1 MFKNFFTN
9 VCFNIVKGLNMNTKI
24 FFKFLTVIILT
35 VILISCSEDQTT
47 APTAPGSNA
56 PLAKFSD
63 IKAKVF
69 TSCQGS
75 QCHSSSG
82 NQGNLI
88 LESGVAFSNLVGV
101 QSVLFP
107 QYKRVEAGNSAN
119 SLLIKILKGEVSPQ
133 MPLNGTPL
141 PAATIDSIAKWI
153 DQGALN
159 N

>member
-1 MFKNFFTN
+1 MKTLKLVRNSMMLLALSLF
-9 VCFNIVKGLNMNTKI
+9 V
-24 FFKFLTVIILT
+24 
-35 VILISCSEDQTT
+35 SCSEDQTT
-47 APTAPGSNA
+47 APTNTTNV

-69 TSCQGS
+69 VNCTGA

-82 NQGNLI
+82 NQGNLV
-88 LESGVAFSNLVGV
+88 LESSVAFNNLVGV

-107 QYKRVEAGNSAN
+107 QYKRVEVGNSAN
-119 SLLIKILKGEVSPQ
+119 SLIIKILKGEVSPQ

>member
-1 MFKNFFTN
+1 MKALK
-9 VCFNIVKGLNMNTKI
+9 IVRISTML
-24 FFKFLTVIILT
+24 LTLSLFV
-35 VILISCSEDQTT
+35 SCSEDQTT
-47 APTAPGSNA
+47 APPSTTNA

-63 IKAKVF
+63 IKAKVLVN
-69 TSCQGS
+69 CIGA

-88 LESGVAFSNLVGV
+88 LESNVAYNNLVGV

-119 SLLIKILKGEVSPQ
+119 SLIIKILKGEVSPR
-133 MPLNGTPL
+133 MPLNGNSL
-141 PAATIDSIAKWI
+141 SAATIDSIAKWI
-153 DQGALN
+153 DAGALN

>member
-1 MFKNFFTN
+1 MMKTLKL
-9 VCFNIVKGLNMNTKI
+9 VRISMML
-24 FFKFLTVIILT
+24 LTLSLFV
-35 VILISCSEDQTT
+35 SCSEDQTT
-47 APTAPGSNA
+47 APPTTNA

-69 TSCQGS
+69 VNCTGA

-82 NQGNLI
+82 NQGNLV
-88 LESGVAFSNLVGV
+88 LESSVAFNNLVGV

-107 QYKRVEAGNSAN
+107 QYKRVEAGSSAN
-119 SLLIKILKGEVSPQ
+119 SLIIKILKGEVSPQ
-133 MPLNGTPL
+133 MPLNGNPL

-153 DQGALN
+153 DLGALN

>member
-1 MFKNFFTN
+1 MMKTLKLMRIFTTLLTLSFF
-9 VCFNIVKGLNMNTKI
+9 V
-24 FFKFLTVIILT
+24 
-35 VILISCSEDQTT
+35 SCSEDQTT
-47 APTAPGSNA
+47 APPTNNV

-69 TSCQGS
+69 VNCTGA

-82 NQGNLI
+82 NQGNLV
-88 LESGVAFSNLVGV
+88 LESSVAFNNLAGV

-119 SLLIKILKGEVSPQ
+119 SLIIKILKGEVSPQ
-133 MPLNGTPL
+133 MPLSGTPL
-141 PAATIDSIAKWI
+141 PATTIDSIAKWI

>member
-1 MFKNFFTN
+1 MEIKKNLSL
-9 VCFNIVKGLNMNTKI
+9 VL
-24 FFKFLTVIILT
+24 
-35 VILISCSEDQTT
+35 ILITIIVFVSCSEDQTT
-47 APTAPGSNA
+47 APTTNNA

-69 TSCQGS
+69 VNCVGA
-75 QCHSSSG
+75 QCHSSAG
-82 NQGNLI
+82 NQGNLV
-88 LESGVAFSNLVGV
+88 LESNVAFNNLVGV

-107 QYKRVEAGNSAN
+107 QFKRVAADSSAN
-119 SLLIKILKGEVSPQ
+119 SLLVKILKGEVIPK

-141 PAATIDSIAKWI
+141 SAATIDSIAKWI

>member
-1 MFKNFFTN
+1 MKTLK
-9 VCFNIVKGLNMNTKI
+9 IVRFSAML
-24 FFKFLTVIILT
+24 LTLT
-35 VILISCSEDQTT
+35 LFVSCSEDQTT
-47 APTAPGSNA
+47 APPTTNA

-69 TSCQGS
+69 VNCTGA

-82 NQGNLI
+82 NQGNLV
-88 LESGVAFSNLVGV
+88 LESSVAFNNLVGV
-101 QSVLFP
+101 QSVLFT

-119 SLLIKILKGEVSPQ
+119 SLIIKILKGEVSPQ
-133 MPLNGTPL
+133 MPLNGNPL

-153 DQGALN
+153 DLGALN

>member
-1 MFKNFFTN
+1 MSLKSIFKY
-9 VCFNIVKGLNMNTKI
+9 I
-24 FFKFLTVIILT
+24 TVILFP

-47 APTAPGSNA
+47 APTTSIGNA

-69 TSCQGS
+69 TGCQGS

-88 LESGVAFSNLVGV
+88 LESGVAYSNLFNV

-107 QYKRVEAGNSAN
+107 QFKRVEPGNSAN
-119 SLLIKILKGEVSPQ
+119 SLLIKILKGDVSPR
-133 MPLNGTPL
+133 MPLNGGAL
-141 PAATIDSIAKWI
+141 SSATIDSIAKWI

>member
-1 MFKNFFTN
+1 MMKTQRFIRFFMT
-9 VCFNIVKGLNMNTKI
+9 L
-24 FFKFLTVIILT
+24 LTILLF
-35 VILISCSEDQTT
+35 VSCSEDQTT
-47 APTAPGSNA
+47 APPTSNI
-56 PLAKFSD
+56 PLAKFSA
-63 IKAKVF
+63 IRATVF
-69 TSCQGS
+69 VNCTGA
-75 QCHSSSG
+75 QCHSSAG
-82 NQGNLI
+82 NQGNLV
-88 LESGVAFSNLVGV
+88 LESSVAFDNLVGV

-119 SLLIKILKGEVSPQ
+119 SLIIKILKGEVIPR

>member
-1 MFKNFFTN
+1 MM
-9 VCFNIVKGLNMNTKI
+9 VV
-24 FFKFLTVIILT
+24 ILT
-35 VILISCSEDQTT
+35 LLAACSEDQTT
-47 APTAPGSNA
+47 APTNTANV

-69 TSCQGS
+69 VNCTGA

-88 LESGVAFSNLVGV
+88 LESSAAYNNLVCV

-107 QYKRVEAGNSAN
+107 QFKRVEAGNSAN
-119 SLLIKILKGEVSPQ
+119 SLLIKILKGEVSPR
-133 MPLNGTPL
+133 MPFNGNPL
-141 PAATIDSIAKWI
+141 SAAKIDSIAKWI
-153 DQGALN
+153 DLGALN

>member
-1 MFKNFFTN
+1 MKTQ
-9 VCFNIVKGLNMNTKI
+9 IISRL
-24 FFKFLTVIILT
+24 FLILLT
-35 VILISCSEDQTT
+35 LSLFVSCSEDQTT
-47 APTAPGSNA
+47 APPTSNA

-69 TSCQGS
+69 VNCTGA
-75 QCHSSSG
+75 QCHSSAG
-82 NQGNLI
+82 NQGNLV
-88 LESGVAFSNLVGV
+88 LESSVAFNNLVGV

-107 QYKRVEAGNSAN
+107 QYKRVEADSSAN

-141 PAATIDSIAKWI
+141 PAATIDSISKWI

>member
-1 MFKNFFTN
+1 MKTKKNIRYF
-9 VCFNIVKGLNMNTKI
+9 M
-24 FFKFLTVIILT
+24 IL
-35 VILISCSEDQTT
+35 LALSLFISCSEDQST
-47 APTAPGSNA
+47 APPTTTSV

-69 TSCQGS
+69 VNCTGV

-88 LESGVAFSNLVGV
+88 LESSVAYNNLVGV
-101 QSVLFP
+101 QSILFP

-119 SLLIKILKGEVSPQ
+119 SLIIKILKGEVSPR

>member
-1 MFKNFFTN
+1 MKTLK
-9 VCFNIVKGLNMNTKI
+9 IVRISTML
-24 FFKFLTVIILT
+24 LTLSLFV
-35 VILISCSEDQTT
+35 SCSEDQTT
-47 APTAPGSNA
+47 APPTTNA
-56 PLAKFSD
+56 PLARFSD

-69 TSCQGS
+69 VNCTGA

-82 NQGNLI
+82 NQGNLV
-88 LESGVAFSNLVGV
+88 LESSVAFNNLVGV

-119 SLLIKILKGEVSPQ
+119 SLIIKILKGEVSPQ
-133 MPLNGTPL
+133 MPLNGNPL

-153 DQGALN
+153 DLGALN

>member
-1 MFKNFFTN
+1 MMKAQKLMKFFT
-9 VCFNIVKGLNMNTKI
+9 L
-24 FFKFLTVIILT
+24 LLILT
-35 VILISCSEDQTT
+35 LIVSCSEDQST
-47 APTAPGSNA
+47 APPTTTNV

-63 IKAKVF
+63 IKARVF
-69 TSCQGS
+69 INCTGA

-88 LESGVAFSNLVGV
+88 LESAVAYNNLVGV

-107 QYKRVEAGNSAN
+107 QFKRVEAGNSAN
-119 SLLIKILKGEVSPQ
+119 SLIIKILKGEVAPR
-133 MPLNGTPL
+133 MPLNGNSL

>member
-1 MFKNFFTN
+1 MKTKKNIRYF
-9 VCFNIVKGLNMNTKI
+9 M
-24 FFKFLTVIILT
+24 IL
-35 VILISCSEDQTT
+35 LALSLFISCSEDQST
-47 APTAPGSNA
+47 APPTTTSV

-69 TSCQGS
+69 VNCTGA

-88 LESGVAFSNLVGV
+88 LESSVAYNNLVGV
-101 QSVLFP
+101 QSILFP

-119 SLLIKILKGEVSPQ
+119 SVIIKILKGEVSPR

>member
-1 MFKNFFTN
+1 MIRQKTL
-9 VCFNIVKGLNMNTKI
+9 GI
-24 FFKFLTVIILT
+24 FIILIT
-35 VILISCSEDQTT
+35 SILVVSCSEDQST
-47 APTAPGSNA
+47 APPTSNS

-69 TSCQGS
+69 VNCTGA
-75 QCHSSSG
+75 QCHSSAG
-82 NQGNLI
+82 NQGNLV
-88 LESGVAFSNLVGV
+88 LESNVAFGNLVGV

-107 QYKRVEAGNSAN
+107 QFKRVNADSSAN
-119 SLLIKILKGEVSPQ
+119 SLIIKILKGEVSPR

>member
-1 MFKNFFTN
+1 MKN
-9 VCFNIVKGLNMNTKI
+9 K
-24 FFKFLTVIILT
+24 KFLGILI
-35 VILISCSEDQTT
+35 VVFSLLLISCSKDQITEP
-47 APTAPGSNA
+47 PTSNA

-69 TSCQGS
+69 TSCLGA

-82 NQGNLI
+82 NQGNLV
-88 LESGVAFSNLVGV
+88 LESNVAFINLVGV

-107 QYKRVEAGNSAN
+107 QFKRVEAGNSAN
-119 SLLIKILKGEVSPQ
+119 SIIIKILKGQVNPR
-133 MPLNGTPL
+133 MPLNGNPL
-141 PAATIDSIAKWI
+141 DAATIDSLAKWI